1 MQDRPTADELL
12 AAIEGFLEHDIL
24 PTVDG
29 ATQFHARVA
38 LAALR
43 IIRRELALED
53 TQLEA
58 ELAGLAAVL
67 GLPGATEAGPPPEE
81 RRRLI
86 VARTET
92 LCDRIRE
99 GHADSGPLR
108 AAVLAH
114 IRATVRSKLEV
125 SNPRWLAGSSLPYP
139 RNPSRRRHARL
150 TRR

>member
-24 PTVDG
+24 PLADG
-29 ATQFHARVA
+29 ARQFHTRVA

-43 IIRRELALED
+43 IVRRELALED
-53 TQLEA
+53 AQLEA

-67 GLPGATEAGPPPEE
+67 GPSGDAEAARRAEE
-81 RRRLI
+81 RRRLV

-99 GHADSGPLR
+99 GHADAGPLR
-108 AAVLAH
+108 EAVLAH
-114 IRATVRSKLEV
+114 VRATVRAKLDV
-125 SNPRWLAGSSLPYP
+125 SNPRWLAGSSPAYP
-139 RNPSRRRHARL
+139 RNPSSR
-150 TRR
+150 

>member
-29 ATQFHARVA
+29 ARQFHARVA

-43 IIRRELALED
+43 IVRRELALED

-67 GLPGATEAGPPPEE
+67 GPSGETEAARPAGE
-81 RRRLI
+81 RRRLVI
-86 VARTET
+86 ARTEI

-99 GHADSGPLR
+99 GHADAGPLHE
-108 AAVLAH
+108 AVLAH
-114 IRATVRSKLEV
+114 IRATVRAKLEV
-125 SNPRWLAGSSLPYP
+125 SNPRWLAGSSPAYP
-139 RNPSRRRHARL
+139 RKPSPR
-150 TRR
+150 